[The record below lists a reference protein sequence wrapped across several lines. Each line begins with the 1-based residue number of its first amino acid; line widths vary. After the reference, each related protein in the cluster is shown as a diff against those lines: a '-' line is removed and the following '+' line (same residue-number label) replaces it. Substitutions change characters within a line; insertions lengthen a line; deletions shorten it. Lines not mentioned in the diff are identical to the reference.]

1 MNLQN
6 VEKIDPQIQQKTT
19 SERFHGKLVAIG
31 ALATG
36 AIATTSANAA
46 GSVDA
51 LFTQMATDVGGIS
64 TGAMSVITVLASCL
78 VLLLGWAYF
87 KKVK

>member
-6 VEKIDPQIQQKTT
+6 VEKIETQESHEKTWFQ
-19 SERFHGKLVAIG
+19 RFRGKLVATS
-31 ALATG
+31 AVATG
-36 AIATTSANAA
+36 AVVATSANAN
-46 GSVDA
+46 VDE
-51 LFTQMATDVGGIS
+51 LFTNMATEVSGIS
-64 TGAMSVITVLASCL
+64 TGAMTVITVLAGVL

>member
-6 VEKIDPQIQQKTT
+6 VEKIKSPPQQKTM
-19 SERFHGKLVAIG
+19 SQRFRGKLVATG
-31 ALATG
+31 AAATG
-36 AIATTSANAA
+36 AIATTANAA
-46 GSVDA
+46 GSVDT

-64 TGAMSVITVLASCL
+64 TGAMSVITILASVL
-78 VLLLGWAYF
+78 ILLLGWGYF